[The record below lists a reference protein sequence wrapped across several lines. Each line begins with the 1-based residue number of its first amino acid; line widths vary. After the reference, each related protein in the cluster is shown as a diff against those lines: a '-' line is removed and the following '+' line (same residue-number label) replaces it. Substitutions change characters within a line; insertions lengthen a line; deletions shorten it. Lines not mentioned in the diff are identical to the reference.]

1 MKITRIDLDEHE
13 MPAEVHV
20 VMTLAEAAYLGKLTG
35 QQTGSESLELMGAA
49 GERAVIEIHNCLA
62 NGLIGRFYGPGG
74 MDTVARRVNQ

>member
-13 MPAEVHV
+13 MPATVHV

-35 QQTGSESLELMGAA
+35 QQTGTEAAELMGAA
-49 GERAVIEIHNCLA
+49 GVRASIDVHSCLA

-74 MDTVARRVNQ
+74 MDIVARRMNQ